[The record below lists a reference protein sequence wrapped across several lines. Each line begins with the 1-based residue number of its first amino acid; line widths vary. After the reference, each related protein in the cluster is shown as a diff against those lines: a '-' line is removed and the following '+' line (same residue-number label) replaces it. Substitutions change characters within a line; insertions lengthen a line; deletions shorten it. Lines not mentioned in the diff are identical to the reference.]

1 MVLLTV
7 LIVFVHICG
16 GCFLG
21 SKVFLKGK
29 LDPKVILAVA
39 LVAAASSAAV
49 TFVGNRGLI
58 LSIVEVLFIW
68 ITTLYPGRA
77 DRRKSLFLACMYK
90 IGEHLLSLLVSAGLV
105 IKTSDVSFLDDT
117 TLRGAFAFLASG
129 ILILIVCFLVYC
141 LKSVKDSVW
150 LRIWT
155 YLSLASL
162 MAVNGIMSFGSDLIS
177 KDDIYVWIYYSLGLM
192 IAVIVVQM
200 GRQYETEKELARM
213 KSDEALILEREYK
226 ALSSSYESN
235 AKLFHDFRNHCGV
248 IRNYLSKDM
257 TEEAVKYLDDLTG
270 GGSSYSSEVFTG
282 DETIDYLIGSKKSLA
297 GEKSISFE
305 VNAEFPRN
313 INIKSSDLCAI
324 LGNLLDNA
332 IEACSKVKSPDGR
345 KIRLAIRRIG
355 QMLVVKI
362 ENTYDTKPVIVDGEY
377 KTSKTDGGLHGW
389 GIKSVNTAAAKYDGM
404 VQSSC
409 TDDVFTTVVTLSF
422 EGVKA

>member
-1 MVLLTV
+1 MFLLTV

-16 GCFLG
+16 GCLLG

-29 LDPKVILAVA
+29 LDPKVILAAA
-39 LVAAASSAAV
+39 LVSAASSLAV
-49 TFVGNRGLI
+49 SYVGNRGLI

-68 ITTLYPGRA
+68 ITTLYPDRA

-90 IGEHLLSLLVSAGLV
+90 IGEHLLSLLISAGLV

-117 TLRGAFAFLASG
+117 TLRGAFTFLASS
-129 ILILIVCFLVYC
+129 ILILAVCFLVYC
-141 LKSVKDSVW
+141 LKNVKDSVW

-177 KDDIYVWIYYSLGLM
+177 KDDLYIWVYYSLGLM

-226 ALSSSYESN
+226 ALSTSYESN

-248 IRNYLSKDM
+248 IKNYLTKDK
-257 TEEAVKYLDDLTG
+257 TAEAIKYLDDLTG

-297 GEKSISFE
+297 GEKSIAFE

-332 IEACSKVKSPDGR
+332 IEACSKVKSPSDR

-377 KTSKTDGGLHGW
+377 KTSKTEVGLHGW

>member
-1 MVLLTV
+1 MVLLTA

-16 GCFLG
+16 GLLLA
-21 SKVFLKGK
+21 KRIVPQGK
-29 LDPKVILAVA
+29 LSYKIFLAAAILSLAVSFLPDDPRRSFA
-39 LVAAASSAAV
+39 VAAA
-49 TFVGNRGLI
+49 
-58 LSIVEVLFIW
+58 EVLFI
-68 ITTLYPGRA
+68 TFVSGRVWKA
-77 DRRKSLFLACMYK
+77 EWRKSLFCSCIYK
-90 IGEHLLSLLVSAGLV
+90 IGEHLITLLISAGLV
-105 IKTSDVSFLDDT
+105 IKMSDKSFLDT
-117 TLRGAFAFLASG
+117 ASLKFALSSLAAGVTVLAGCTAFY
-129 ILILIVCFLVYC
+129 V
-141 LKSVKDSVW
+141 LKNVKNSVW
-150 LRIWT
+150 FRIWM
-155 YLSLASL
+155 YISLITL
-162 MAVNGIMSFGSDLIS
+162 FAVNGLQIIGSDLLD
-177 KDDIYVWIYYSLGLM
+177 KDDLYLWVYYSIGLM
-192 IAVIVVQM
+192 GASLISQM
-200 GRQYETEKELARM
+200 SKQYETEKELARM

-248 IRNYLSKDM
+248 IKNYLSKDK
-257 TEEAVKYLDDLTG
+257 TSEAIKYLDDLTG

-297 GEKSISFE
+297 KEQSIAFE

-332 IEACSKVKSPDGR
+332 IEACSKVKSSDDR

-362 ENTYDTKPVIVDGEY
+362 ENTYDSKPVIVDGEY
-377 KTSKTDGGLHGW
+377 KTSKTEVGLHGW

-409 TDDVFTTVVTLSF
+409 DDKVFTTVVTLSF
-422 EGVKA
+422 EGVK